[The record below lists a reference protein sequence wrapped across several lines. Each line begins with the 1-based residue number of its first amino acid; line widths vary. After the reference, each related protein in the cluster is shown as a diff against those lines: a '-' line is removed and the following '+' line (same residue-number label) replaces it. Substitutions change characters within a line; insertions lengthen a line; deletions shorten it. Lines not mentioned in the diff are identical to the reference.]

1 MAKTLFDT
9 KIDIVDLEFP
19 NKGVGYFGEENKK
32 VTVKNTIP
40 GQTVIADV
48 KKKRKNFEGRLRS
61 IEKKAEYEID
71 PACKKI
77 FFGTLVGGLVLISF
91 TGETGT
97 IKSFIDAIGVYVFA
111 SKSPTFGNNN
121 NLGYYDIFKDLSIKK
136 IKADH

>member
-48 KKKRKNFEGRLRS
+48 KKKRKNFG
-61 IEKKAEYEID
+61 KNY
-71 PACKKI
+71 
-77 FFGTLVGGLVLISF
+77 VLNIH
-91 TGETGT
+91 
-97 IKSFIDAIGVYVFA
+97 IY
-111 SKSPTFGNNN
+111 
-121 NLGYYDIFKDLSIKK
+121 
-136 IKADH
+136 

>member
-19 NKGVGYFGEENKK
+19 NKGVGYFGGENKK

-61 IEKKAEYEID
+61 IEKKAEYEIE
-71 PACKKI
+71 PACKN
-77 FFGTLVGGLVLISF
+77 FGLCGGCTYQNISYEQELEFKKNVVLKLLDNAGLTDYEYCGINPSPSITAYRNKMEFSF
-91 TGETGT
+91 G
-97 IKSFIDAIGVYVFA
+97 
-111 SKSPTFGNNN
+111 
-121 NLGYYDIFKDLSIKK
+121 LS
-136 IKADH
+136 

>member
-19 NKGVGYFGEENKK
+19 NKGVGYLVEENKK

-61 IEKKAEYEID
+61 IEKKAEYEI
-71 PACKKI
+71 
-77 FFGTLVGGLVLISF
+77 
-91 TGETGT
+91 
-97 IKSFIDAIGVYVFA
+97 
-111 SKSPTFGNNN
+111 
-121 NLGYYDIFKDLSIKK
+121 
-136 IKADH
+136 

>member
-61 IEKKAEYEID
+61 IEKKA
-71 PACKKI
+71 
-77 FFGTLVGGLVLISF
+77 
-91 TGETGT
+91 GT
-97 IKSFIDAIGVYVFA
+97 IEPG
-111 SKSPTFGNNN
+111 
-121 NLGYYDIFKDLSIKK
+121 L
-136 IKADH
+136 

>member
-61 IEKKAEYEID
+61 IEKQLV
-71 PACKKI
+71 KI
-77 FFGTLVGGLVLISF
+77 LDFVVVVLIR
-91 TGETGT
+91 
-97 IKSFIDAIGVYVFA
+97 
-111 SKSPTFGNNN
+111 
-121 NLGYYDIFKDLSIKK
+121 IFHMSRN
-136 IKADH
+136 

>member
-48 KKKRKNFEGRLRS
+48 KKKRKN
-61 IEKKAEYEID
+61 Y
-71 PACKKI
+71 
-77 FFGTLVGGLVLISF
+77 
-91 TGETGT
+91 
-97 IKSFIDAIGVYVFA
+97 
-111 SKSPTFGNNN
+111 
-121 NLGYYDIFKDLSIKK
+121 
-136 IKADH
+136 

>member
-61 IEKKAEYEID
+61 IEKKAEYEIE
-71 PACKKI
+71 PACKN
-77 FFGTLVGGLVLISF
+77 FGLCGGCTYQNISYEQELEYKKNVVLKLLDNA
-91 TGETGT
+91 G
-97 IKSFIDAIGVYVFA
+97 
-111 SKSPTFGNNN
+111 
-121 NLGYYDIFKDLSIKK
+121 
-136 IKADH
+136 

>member
-61 IEKKAEYEID
+61 IEKKLNTKLNQPVRILDFVVA
-71 PACKKI
+71 
-77 FFGTLVGGLVLISF
+77 VLIR
-91 TGETGT
+91 
-97 IKSFIDAIGVYVFA
+97 
-111 SKSPTFGNNN
+111 TFHMSRN
-121 NLGYYDIFKDLSIKK
+121 
-136 IKADH
+136 

>member
-48 KKKRKNFEGRLRS
+48 KKKERILKADSEVLRKKLNTKLNQPVRILGFVV
-61 IEKKAEYEID
+61 A
-71 PACKKI
+71 
-77 FFGTLVGGLVLISF
+77 VLIR
-91 TGETGT
+91 
-97 IKSFIDAIGVYVFA
+97 
-111 SKSPTFGNNN
+111 
-121 NLGYYDIFKDLSIKK
+121 IFHMSRN
-136 IKADH
+136 

>member
-48 KKKRKNFEGRLRS
+48 KKKRKNF
-61 IEKKAEYEID
+61 
-71 PACKKI
+71 
-77 FFGTLVGGLVLISF
+77 
-91 TGETGT
+91 
-97 IKSFIDAIGVYVFA
+97 
-111 SKSPTFGNNN
+111 
-121 NLGYYDIFKDLSIKK
+121 YYDNGMPKLWQCIGATIQSYGRQKTRTSTGCRCQTSHLMMPIYVLFEYGK
-136 IKADH
+136 IGNESSRRLAEPHGAFGYIGHNECVHAYRIR

>member
-48 KKKRKNFEGRLRS
+48 KKKRKNFY
-61 IEKKAEYEID
+61 KPNA
-71 PACKKI
+71 AC
-77 FFGTLVGGLVLISF
+77 G
-91 TGETGT
+91 
-97 IKSFIDAIGVYVFA
+97 DA
-111 SKSPTFGNNN
+111 
-121 NLGYYDIFKDLSIKK
+121 LEHRIFKSYGRQEYNDITGCRCQTSHLGVVRHTYCSNMAKSGE
-136 IKADH
+136 